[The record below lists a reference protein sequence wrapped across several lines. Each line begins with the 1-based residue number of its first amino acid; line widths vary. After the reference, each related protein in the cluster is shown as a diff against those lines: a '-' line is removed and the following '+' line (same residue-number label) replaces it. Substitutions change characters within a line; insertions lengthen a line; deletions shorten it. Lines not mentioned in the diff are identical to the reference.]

1 MAATPVSCTSC
12 GALIAEGAAF
22 CPACGA
28 RQEPPATCQSCGALV
43 KLGAR
48 FCPSCGASTAPE
60 ALPHPPVPAACSS
73 CGSELAP
80 DARFCAACGAKAS
93 QAVARVEAPAV
104 APAAPVAEVCGS
116 CGNALKHG
124 ARFCGKCGT
133 PQLPSAVESPAPRTP
148 QQAAAPHRADPFGS
162 RAAPRPSARRVPP
175 PATPASATGGK
186 ALTWR
191 DLVLGGG
198 LAAAFLSVF
207 FDWISSGPFGA
218 GPLDADARFRIG
230 DWLSTDKLDG
240 YLVLLLAAAG
250 LAAMVLARLGRAGGP
265 WQRLLPNV
273 PMVAGSLLTAIAVIE
288 YQFITSKWKE
298 LDVDVAFGV
307 YLLLL
312 GGVAA
317 AVSRFVPNQRIG
329 QAPG

>member
-1 MAATPVSCTSC
+1 M
-12 GALIAEGAAF
+12 
-22 CPACGA
+22 
-28 RQEPPATCQSCGALV
+28 
-43 KLGAR
+43 
-48 FCPSCGASTAPE
+48 
-60 ALPHPPVPAACSS
+60 
-73 CGSELAP
+73 
-80 DARFCAACGAKAS
+80 
-93 QAVARVEAPAV
+93 
-104 APAAPVAEVCGS
+104 
-116 CGNALKHG
+116 
-124 ARFCGKCGT
+124 
-133 PQLPSAVESPAPRTP
+133 
-148 QQAAAPHRADPFGS
+148 
-162 RAAPRPSARRVPP
+162 
-175 PATPASATGGK
+175 
-186 ALTWR
+186 
-191 DLVLGGG
+191 
-198 LAAAFLSVF
+198 
-207 FDWISSGPFGA
+207 
-218 GPLDADARFRIG
+218 DADARFRIG